1 MLVYHALGCGAVR
14 ENKRMTAKDRPDKHD
29 REIAAIRKLIL
40 TGMKMINQLAAS
52 QKETDR
58 QPKETDRQLQAFIQ
72 SMRRGSNGHTKRPLP
87 RN

>member
-1 MLVYHALGCGAVR
+1 
-14 ENKRMTAKDRPDKHD
+14 MTVKDRLDKHD

-58 QPKETDRQLQAFIQ
+58 QLKETDRQLKETDRQLQAFIQ
-72 SMRRGSNGHTKRPLP
+72 SIRRGSNGHTKRSLP